1 MAAVISAHIGYL
13 LLTFIPPVVWLLFY
27 LREDRHPEPKLLIL
41 LAFAG
46 GMGAAVA
53 AVVAECMFVQVIT
66 GSNCRAGIMNGVH
79 PLLLFGG
86 IALIEEYF
94 KYAAIKFLIL
104 RRPAFDEPIDAM
116 IYLMT
121 SAMGFAALENA
132 LFLIPIFREST
143 FAGLE
148 IAANRF
154 LGANLLHAL
163 SSGIVGFF
171 LARAWWHRERHHM
184 VLLGVLIASVLH
196 TLFNYLIMQQGVISQ
211 GTFFLFMLLAVMTIV
226 VLIDFQHL
234 KRERQ
239 EDAPVPTG

>member
-13 LLTFIPPVVWLLFY
+13 LLTFVPPVVWLFFY

-46 GMGAAVA
+46 GMGAAIA
-53 AVVAECMFVQVIT
+53 AIITECMFVQIVT
-66 GSNCRAGIMNGVH
+66 SSNCRVGITNGTH
-79 PLLLFGG
+79 PLILFGG

-94 KYAAIKFLIL
+94 KYGAIKLLIL

-132 LFLIPIFREST
+132 LFLIPVFREST

-148 IAANRF
+148 ITANRF

-171 LARAWWHRERHHM
+171 LARAWWHPQRRHM
-184 VLLGVLIASVLH
+184 VAIGVLIASVLH
-196 TLFNYLIMQQGVISQ
+196 TLFNYLILQQGVISQ
-211 GTFFLFMLLAVMTIV
+211 GTFFLFMLLAVMTVV

-234 KRERQ
+234 KREQQ
-239 EDAPVPTG
+239 EDTPIPTG